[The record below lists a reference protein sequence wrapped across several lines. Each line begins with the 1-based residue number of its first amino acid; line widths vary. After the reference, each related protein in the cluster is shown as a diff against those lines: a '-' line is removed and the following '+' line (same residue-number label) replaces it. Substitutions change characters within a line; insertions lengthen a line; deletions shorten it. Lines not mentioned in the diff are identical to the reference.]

1 MIKKIKFHDDVCDEE
16 GCDTCESPTDEMG
29 PPALFVPEMNMISL
43 YGDVNEK
50 RASEIVMQMFN
61 LRDQAIKVPEQIKS
75 KMNDKN
81 GDLLKLMLDKV
92 TEPVTFLISTHGGTA
107 SDMFAIHDVMEL
119 VKKDIKIRT
128 LGVGKVMSAGVL
140 LLASGTKGMR
150 EVSKH
155 CRVMIHPVQAG
166 AAGGIHDI
174 ENEFNEIS
182 MTQELYIESL
192 ARLTKMKI
200 PKIKKLIDEK
210 RNIYISA
217 EEAISYG
224 IADKVAE

>member
-1 MIKKIKFHDDVCDEE
+1 MKTINTNHAEDDCEE
-16 GCDTCESPTDEMG
+16 GCEHEEDAGPT
-29 PPALFVPEMNMISL
+29 ALFVPEMNMISL

-50 RASEIVMQMFN
+50 RAAEIVMQFFQ
-61 LRDQAIKVPEQIKS
+61 LRDQAIKVPKQIEK
-75 KMNDKN
+75 KLAKKDDEWLRMALEKVND
-81 GDLLKLMLDKV
+81 
-92 TEPVTFLISTHGGTA
+92 PVTFLISTHGGTA

-119 VKKDIKIRT
+119 VKNDLKIRT

-150 EVSKH
+150 EVTKN

-166 AAGGIHDI
+166 AMGGIHDI

-182 MTQELYIESL
+182 MTQEMYIETL
-192 ARLTKMKI
+192 AKQTKMKTA
-200 PKIKKLIDEK
+200 KIKKLIDEK

-224 IADKVAE
+224 IADKVAQ

>member
-1 MIKKIKFHDDVCDEE
+1 MKTTNTNHAEDDCEE
-16 GCDTCESPTDEMG
+16 GCEHEEDAGPT
-29 PPALFVPEMNMISL
+29 ALFVPEMNMISL

-50 RASEIVMQMFN
+50 RAAEIVMQFFQ
-61 LRDQAIKVPEQIKS
+61 LRDQAIKVPKQIEK
-75 KMNDKN
+75 KLAKKDDEWLRMALEKVND
-81 GDLLKLMLDKV
+81 
-92 TEPVTFLISTHGGTA
+92 PVTFLISTHGGTA

-119 VKKDIKIRT
+119 VKNDLKIRT

-150 EVSKH
+150 EVTKN

-166 AAGGIHDI
+166 AMGGIHDI

-182 MTQELYIESL
+182 MTQEMYIETL
-192 ARLTKMKI
+192 AKQTKMKTA
-200 PKIKKLIDEK
+200 KIKKLIDEK

-224 IADKVAE
+224 IADKVAQ

>member
-1 MIKKIKFHDDVCDEE
+1 MKFTNTNHAEDE
-16 GCDTCESPTDEMG
+16 CEHEEDLEHEEDAGPT
-29 PPALFVPEMNMISL
+29 ALFVPEMNMISL

-50 RASEIVMQMFN
+50 RASEIVMQFFQ
-61 LRDQAIKVPEQIKS
+61 LRDQAVKVPKQIEK
-75 KMNDKN
+75 KLAKKDDEWLRMALEKVND
-81 GDLLKLMLDKV
+81 
-92 TEPVTFLISTHGGTA
+92 PVTFLISTHGGTA

-119 VKKDIKIRT
+119 VKNDLKIRT

-150 EVSKH
+150 EVTKN

-166 AAGGIHDI
+166 AMGGIHDI

-182 MTQELYIESL
+182 MTQEMYIETL
-192 ARLTKMKI
+192 AKQTKMKTA
-200 PKIKKLIDEK
+200 KIKKLIDEK

-224 IADKVAE
+224 IADKVAQ